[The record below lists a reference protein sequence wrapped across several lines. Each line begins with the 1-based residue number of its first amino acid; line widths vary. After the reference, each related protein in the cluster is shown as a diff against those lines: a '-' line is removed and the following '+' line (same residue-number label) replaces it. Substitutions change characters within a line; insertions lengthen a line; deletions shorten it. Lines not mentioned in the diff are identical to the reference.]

1 MSVRQGDY
9 FECRKCG
16 SRSYCTMYL
25 YCESCG
31 HQDAKDR
38 KFMVKHGR
46 WTPKPCECYDHAE
59 YKAKEG
65 SNRPQGVDEP

>member
-1 MSVRQGDY
+1 MSVRPGDY
-9 FECRKCG
+9 FECRKCR

-46 WTPKPCECYDHAE
+46 WTPKPCECC
-59 YKAKEG
+59 KEKG